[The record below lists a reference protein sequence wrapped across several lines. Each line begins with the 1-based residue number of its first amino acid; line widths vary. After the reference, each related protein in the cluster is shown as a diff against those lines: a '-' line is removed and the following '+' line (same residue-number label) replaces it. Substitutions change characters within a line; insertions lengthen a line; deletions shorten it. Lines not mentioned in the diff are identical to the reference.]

1 MSTHLYD
8 IGSLLCIGLSEE
20 EATVKLKA
28 DGWTVRTIVRDKE
41 VIYKTDDIRGDRVNL
56 EVMDGIVFEISVG

>member
-28 DGWTVRTIVRDKE
+28 DGWKVRTIVRDDE
-41 VIYKTDDIRGDRVNL
+41 EIVITMDIRGDRVNL
-56 EVMDGIVFEISVG
+56 EVMNGKVFEISVG